1 LSEHRVQVQG
11 LSEEDYDKVY
21 RLGYQDGLEQAKYV
35 SDWEVG
41 DVAVSQNDDT
51 VRVVLSGP
59 ELHLISR
66 EVLENLMR
74 GNWAK
79 VEFIYD

>member
-1 LSEHRVQVQG
+1 MSEHRVQVQG